1 MLPKLNM
8 FSKACEYAIRASIY
22 IAAKSQKG
30 LRVGISDVAQKIE
43 SPLAFTSKILQKL
56 VKIGVIQSIKGPG
69 GGFYIESD
77 RLEEIKIATIVEEF
91 DGDVLNRCSIGLNEC
106 SDDQPCPFHAKY
118 KPVKEKLQHIFG
130 NTSLKDLT
138 RGFLN
143 DTTFLRI

>member
-1 MLPKLNM
+1 M

-43 SPLAFTSKILQKL
+43 SPVAFTSKILQKL
-56 VKIGVIQSIKGPG
+56 VKIGVIQSIKGP